1 MKTKT
6 SISILFI
13 LLMIIPGASLK
24 AQDPITV
31 IIKEAIVKVIKAAD
45 LQIQR
50 LQNETI
56 WLQNAQKKVEN
67 TMSQLKL
74 EEIKDW
80 VAQQKELYAAY
91 FDELQRVK
99 TALAYYHQV
108 KDIIELQK
116 AMLRDYKTAYEATK
130 KDHHFTP
137 DEIIYI
143 GGIYNA
149 MLKESIENLDL
160 LSMIIESFSLK
171 MSDADR
177 LELLEQVSSDMQAQY
192 NNLKRFANQNR
203 QLSLSRA
210 KDAQD
215 VNQTKALYGL

>member
-1 MKTKT
+1 MKQKT
-6 SISILFI
+6 TVG
-13 LLMIIPGASLK
+13 LLLLLLVVFPGASLK
-24 AQDPITV
+24 AQDPITL

-74 EEIKDW
+74 EEIRDW

-99 TALAYYHQV
+99 TVLAYYHQV

-116 AMLRDYKTAYEATK
+116 AMLRDYKTAFGATK
-130 KDHHFTP
+130 RDSRFTA

-143 GGIYNA
+143 GEVYNA

-171 MSDADR
+171 MSDAAR
-177 LELLEQVSSDMQAQY
+177 LELLEQVAEDMQAQY
-192 NNLKRFANQNR
+192 NNLKRFANQNLH
-203 QLSLSRA
+203 LSLSRA
-210 KDAQD
+210 KDAHD
-215 VNQTKALYGL
+215 VNLIKALYGL

>member
-1 MKTKT
+1 MKKKPTVRV
-6 SISILFI
+6 LLL
-13 LLMIIPGASLK
+13 LLMVFPGTSLK

-74 EEIKDW
+74 EEIRDW

-116 AMLRDYKTAYEATK
+116 AILRDYKAAYGATK
-130 KDHHFTP
+130 RDHHFTA

-143 GGIYNA
+143 GEVYNA
-149 MLKESIENLDL
+149 MLKESIKNLDL

-171 MSDADR
+171 MSDAAR
-177 LELLEQVSSDMQAQY
+177 LELLEQVTSDMQAQY
-192 NNLKRFANQNR
+192 NDLKRFANQNR
-203 QLSLSRA
+203 QLSFSRA

-215 VNQTKALYGL
+215 VNQTKVLYGL